1 MIYINNKEKLE
12 QFKNKNNF
20 FAIIDF
26 DRTITTGTSDASLG
40 IIPQFLGGK
49 CLEERLKTY
58 NHYRPLE
65 LDYTIKK
72 EEKRKIMREWATKTF
87 TILSKYLTSEKI
99 IEDSLQNANLHLRN
113 GVKEFL
119 QDLYKRGIPV
129 VIMSAG
135 VGNLIKR
142 FLEKEGVL
150 YDNILLI
157 SNFFEF
163 KDNKAY
169 IDIEKLMAS
178 SNKDYSKI
186 PEDIRKILDKK
197 DGILLC
203 GDIVEDIRMI
213 DTKQRDKTLA
223 IGFLD
228 YNIENNLE
236 IYNNN
241 FDIVLADNE
250 TFDTVKEILNVQM

>member
-1 MIYINNKEKLE
+1 MQNLYEK
-12 QFKNKNNF
+12 N
-20 FAIIDF
+20 
-26 DRTITTGTSDASLG
+26 
-40 IIPQFLGGK
+40 
-49 CLEERLKTY
+49 
-58 NHYRPLE
+58 
-65 LDYTIKK
+65 
-72 EEKRKIMREWATKTF
+72 
-87 TILSKYLTSEKI
+87 
-99 IEDSLQNANLHLRN
+99 
-113 GVKEFL
+113 
-119 QDLYKRGIPV
+119 IPV

-163 KDNKAY
+163 KENKTY
-169 IDIEKLMAS
+169 IDTEKLMAS

-186 PEDIRKILDKK
+186 PEEVRKILDKK
-197 DGILLC
+197 DSILLC

-213 DTKQRDKTLA
+213 DSKRRNKTLT

-228 YNIENNLE
+228 HNIENNLE
-236 IYNNN
+236 TYNNN

-250 TFDTVKEILNVQM
+250 NFNTVMDILNS

>member
-1 MIYINNKEKLE
+1 MKYINNKEKLE
-12 QFKNKNNF
+12 QFKKSNNF

-26 DRTITTGTSDASLG
+26 DRTLTSGESDASLG
-40 IIPQFLGGK
+40 IIPKFLGGK
-49 CLEERLKTY
+49 CLEERIKTY

-65 LDYTIKK
+65 LDYTIEK
-72 EEKRKIMREWATKTF
+72 EEKRKIMKEWATKTF
-87 TILSKYLTSEKI
+87 TLLSKYLVSEKI
-99 IEDSLQNANLHLRN
+99 IDDSLQNANLKLRD
-113 GVKEFL
+113 GVKGFL
-119 QDLYKRGIPV
+119 HNLYEKNIPV

-163 KDNKAY
+163 KENKTY
-169 IDIEKLMAS
+169 IDTEKLMAS

-186 PEDIRKILDKK
+186 PKDVRKILDKK

-213 DTKQRDKTLA
+213 DNKQRNKTLA

-228 YNIENNLE
+228 HNVENNLE

-250 TFDTVKEILNVQM
+250 TFDAVKEILSF

>member
-12 QFKNKNNF
+12 QFKKKNNF
-20 FAIIDF
+20 FSIIDF
-26 DRTITTGTSDASLG
+26 DRTITTGASEASLG
-40 IIPQFLGGK
+40 IIPKFLGGR

-65 LDYTIKK
+65 LDYTIEK

-99 IEDSLQNANLHLRN
+99 IDDSLQNANLHLRN
-113 GVKEFL
+113 GAKEFL
-119 QDLYKRGIPV
+119 QSLYEKNIPLI
-129 VIMSAG
+129 IMSAG

-150 YDNILLI
+150 YDNINLI

-163 KDNKAY
+163 KDNKTY
-169 IDIEKLMAS
+169 INTEKLMAS

-197 DGILLC
+197 ENILLC

-213 DTKQRDKTLA
+213 DTKQRDKTLT

-228 YNIENNLE
+228 HNIEKNLD

-241 FDIVLADNE
+241 FDIVLTDNE
-250 TFDTVKEILNVQM
+250 DFNTVMEILRR